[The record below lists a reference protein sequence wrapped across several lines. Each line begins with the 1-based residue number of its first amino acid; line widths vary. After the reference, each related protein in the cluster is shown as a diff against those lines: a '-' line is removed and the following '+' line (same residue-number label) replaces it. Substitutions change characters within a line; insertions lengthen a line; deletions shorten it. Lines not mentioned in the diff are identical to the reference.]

1 MGHGRDP
8 KRQNFETREEKN
20 LMPPPLKMGS
30 GSLEDIM
37 MGAGRGGGGG
47 ASSSASGSASD
58 VESVRF
64 VGLRGSEVVVVPQS
78 PTTVFMFCRSFFLF
92 FSFSVLFIFYFL
104 TSVM

>member
-1 MGHGRDP
+1 
-8 KRQNFETREEKN
+8 
-20 LMPPPLKMGS
+20 
-30 GSLEDIM
+30 M

-78 PTTVFMFCRSFFLF
+78 PTTVFMFCRSFFFSFLFLF
-92 FSFSVLFIFYFL
+92 FLFFIF
-104 TSVM
+104 